1 MKSILIVE
9 DDSAL
14 REMYKTKFT
23 YEKFIVS
30 TASDGQEGI
39 DKMRSIKPDIVLLDL
54 LMKEVSGFD
63 VLKVVKGDPILS
75 KIPILILT
83 NIYADVE
90 DLLKNWGAKDFLM
103 KSSVTPDD
111 IVNKV
116 NQILSANTAD
126 NKSVN

>member
-1 MKSILIVE
+1 MKSILIIE

-14 REMYKTKFT
+14 REMYQIKFT
-23 YEKFIVS
+23 NEGFYAN

-39 DKMRSIKPDIVLLDL
+39 DKMRSFKPDIVLLDL
-54 LMKEVSGFD
+54 LMKKVSGFD
-63 VLKVVKGDPILS
+63 VLKVVKEDSALS

-103 KSSVTPDD
+103 KSNVTPDD
-111 IVNKV
+111 VVNKV
-116 NQILSANTAD
+116 NQLLSANAVGGASL
-126 NKSVN
+126 N